1 MLLDMCA
8 VRAEPVLNFYVEH
21 IDLPK
26 DVIKQ
31 FNMKL
36 EGIETAAGLVILS
49 EYILPSFASWLNL
62 KLSSGISSLLFLKW
76 NIYIFI
82 AVALDETSILVPP
95 HFPVQN
101 IYQSCDLGHPEGLSN
116 VKVSQ

>member
-1 MLLDMCA
+1 MFSEETAPKNDNSDNMLLDMCSL
-8 VRAEPVLNFYVEH
+8 RAEPVLNFYVEH

-49 EYILPSFASWLNL
+49 KLPPFTRSCTVKILKFGTPQTIAIIVL
-62 KLSSGISSLLFLKW
+62 KIEKFDVTLHYCIQKMLMEW
-76 NIYIFI
+76 
-82 AVALDETSILVPP
+82 
-95 HFPVQN
+95 
-101 IYQSCDLGHPEGLSN
+101 
-116 VKVSQ
+116 

>member
-1 MLLDMCA
+1 MTNRDSHFLFSAEETAPKSERSDNMLLDMCS

-26 DVIKQ
+26 DVINQ

-49 EYILPSFASWLNL
+49 M
-62 KLSSGISSLLFLKW
+62 
-76 NIYIFI
+76 
-82 AVALDETSILVPP
+82 
-95 HFPVQN
+95 
-101 IYQSCDLGHPEGLSN
+101 YQKNG
-116 VKVSQ
+116 